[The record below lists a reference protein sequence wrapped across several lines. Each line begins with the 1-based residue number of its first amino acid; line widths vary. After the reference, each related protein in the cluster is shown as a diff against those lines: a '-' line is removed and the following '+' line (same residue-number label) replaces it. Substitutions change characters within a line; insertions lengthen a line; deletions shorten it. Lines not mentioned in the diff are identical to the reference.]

1 MISKARIK
9 EIHSLEMRKS
19 RRQKRLF
26 VAEGTKLVGDLL
38 NTMRPSYVAALP
50 QWIDMHRD
58 LLADTPVDEI
68 TPAELERASLL
79 RAPQEVIALFPIPD
93 YLLDTESLKGKLTL
107 ALDGV
112 QDPGNLGTIVRIA
125 DWFGI
130 EDILCSMDTAD
141 IYNPK
146 AIQATMGAIAR
157 VRLHYVDLPEMLSQ
171 TSLPIYGT
179 FLDGENLYDKQ
190 LSPEG
195 IIVMGNEGKGIT
207 KEVGEKVSERLFIPS
222 YPAQRETSESLNVAI
237 ATSIVCAE
245 FRRRQQ

>member
-1 MISKARIK
+1 
-9 EIHSLEMRKS
+9 MRKS

-93 YLLDTESLKGKLTL
+93 YLLDTESRKGKLTL

-157 VRLHYVDLPEMLSQ
+157 VRLHYVDLPDMLSQ

-207 KEVGEKVSERLFIPS
+207 KEVGEKVSKRLFIPS

>member
-9 EIHSLEMRKS
+9 EIHSLEMRKF
-19 RRQKRLF
+19 RRQERLF

-38 NTMRPSYVAALP
+38 NTMSPTYIAALP
-50 QWIDMHRD
+50 EWINEHGNQ
-58 LLADTPVDEI
+58 LKNILVDEI
-68 TPAELERASLL
+68 TSAELNRASLL
-79 RAPQEVIALFPIPD
+79 RTPQEVIALFPIPD
-93 YLLDTESLKGKLTL
+93 YQLDIESLKGKLTL
-107 ALDGV
+107 AMDGV

-130 EDILCSMDTAD
+130 EDILCSADTAD

-157 VRLHYVDLPEMLSQ
+157 VRMHYVDLPEILGQINM
-171 TSLPIYGT
+171 PIYGT
-179 FLDGENLYDKQ
+179 FLEGDNMYEKQ

-195 IIVMGNEGKGIT
+195 IIVMGNEGNGIS
-207 KEVGEKVSERLFIPS
+207 KEVKERVNERLFIPN
-222 YPAQRETSESLNVAI
+222 YPAYRETSESLNVAI